1 MLEPQLLVL
10 YKAKHLSNCQCLE
23 AGDSNQTIDIIMDNA
38 GFELFTDLC
47 LADYLCSAKLV
58 KKVNSKNVILLNPE
72 VQFRSSYF
80 DLLSVGEFS
89 ISAFKIFE
97 ELIFISYLSNRVS
110 VFVSLD
116 LVNGCTDRCTICR
129 KVSYCS

>member
-10 YKAKHLSNCQCLE
+10 YKGKHLSNCQCLE

-58 KKVNSKNVILLNPE
+58 KKVNLKNVILLNPE
-72 VQFRSSYF
+72 VRFRSSYF

-97 ELIFISYLSNRVS
+97 ELIFLSHISVT
-110 VFVSLD
+110 
-116 LVNGCTDRCTICR
+116 GCLCLFP
-129 KVSYCS
+129 